1 MKPVLEHL
9 PRENDQS
16 FVTKYFDYPYYP
28 TPWHYHPEMEIA
40 LVTESTGKRFI
51 GDHISDF
58 KPGNL
63 ALIGSNIP
71 HTYRNDDKYYDKNSS
86 LRAKS
91 IVVHFTEESLGQD
104 FLDLPEGAVLRGL
117 FEQAAYGLEI
127 SGKTNHEISNK
138 LYDIVSLNGLK
149 KWLCLTEILLDI
161 ANAQYDAAKI
171 TKARYI
177 GYNEKESTRL
187 CNVFNWVAANLEKEI
202 SLGEAARVAKMN
214 VNAFSRFFSIRTR
227 KPFSEFIQELRM
239 QKAAKLLM
247 DSDMPITQ
255 ICFECG
261 YNNISNF
268 NRRFLNFYNMNPM
281 KYKKTFLKNVT
292 NENKKMATVNTSFK
306 NLLPIAD

>member
-9 PRENDQS
+9 PKENDQS

-71 HTYRNDDKYYDKNSS
+71 HTYRNDDKYYDKDSP

-247 DSDMPITQ
+247 DSDMPVTQ

-292 NENKKMATVNTSFK
+292 NENKKMATVNPSFK
-306 NLLPIAD
+306 SLLPIAD

>member
-9 PRENDQS
+9 PKESDQS
-16 FVTKYFDYPYYP
+16 FVTKYFDYHYYP

-58 KPGNL
+58 KQGNL
-63 ALIGSNIP
+63 AFIGSNIP
-71 HTYRNDDKYYDKNSS
+71 HTYRNDEKYYEKASL

-104 FLDLPEGAVLRGL
+104 FLELPEGQILRGL
-117 FEQAAYGLEI
+117 FEEATYGLEI
-127 SGKTNHEISNK
+127 SGKANETISNK
-138 LYDIVSLNGLK
+138 LYDIISLSGLK

-161 ANAQYDAAKI
+161 ANAKNEATKI
-171 TKARYI
+171 TKARYV

-202 SLGEAARVAKMN
+202 SLVEAARVAKMN
-214 VNAFSRFFSIRTR
+214 VNAFSRFFSLRTR
-227 KPFSEFIQELRM
+227 KTFSEFIQELRM

-292 NENKKMATVNTSFK
+292 NENKKMAAIDGSF
-306 NLLPIAD
+306 